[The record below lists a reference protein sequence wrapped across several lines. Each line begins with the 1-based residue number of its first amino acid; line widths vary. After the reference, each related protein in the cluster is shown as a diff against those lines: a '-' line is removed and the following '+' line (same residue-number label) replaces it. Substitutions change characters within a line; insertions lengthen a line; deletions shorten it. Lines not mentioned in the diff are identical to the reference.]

1 MFYNIVLMND
11 RVVNEKCLSSPHF
24 DLDTEGAIGTFQFK
38 GAVEIVAFPGQGRGG
53 HAAIAVGIVLAL
65 GAEAPA
71 VVQLELGGVE
81 VALRRAPG
89 GPQG

>member
-1 MFYNIVLMND
+1 MIGLLTKK
-11 RVVNEKCLSSPHF
+11 RLSSPHF
-24 DLDTEGAIGTFQFK
+24 DLDSEGAIGTFQLE

-53 HAAIAVGIVLAL
+53 HAAIAVGIILAL

-71 VVQLELGGVE
+71 VVQIEPGGVE